1 MSTTTMIIIVA
12 IAVVVFLL
20 LRFRSESGPSNP
32 LADFQ
37 AQQSGTAGKPDVRHI
52 VQLLLEGK
60 KIEAIKAYMELAGV
74 GLEEAKST
82 VERYDPIVK
91 KLDVLSPPSFDSITD
106 WSEIDGLLEQGD
118 KIGAIKLYRQKTGC
132 DLKEA
137 KDAIDIRDN
146 PS

>member
-1 MSTTTMIIIVA
+1 MSSTTIIIVLVIAA
-12 IAVVVFLL
+12 IVILA
-20 LRFRSESGPSNP
+20 LRAMGESRPTTQP
-32 LADFQ
+32 DFQ
-37 AQQSGTAGKPDVRHI
+37 PGPDPTAKPDVRHI
-52 VQLLLEGK
+52 VQLMLEGK
-60 KIEAIKAYMELAGV
+60 KIEAIKAHMELTGST
-74 GLEEAKST
+74 LEDAKNAI
-82 VERYDPIVK
+82 ERYDPFLK
-91 KLDVLSPPSFDSITD
+91 RFAPQPSPPSFDSFGD